1 MKKYNKYDIIII
13 ILYVLLLSYIIYK
26 IICSDNKNQKINNKT
41 DIIIDPFTYYA
52 NCDCYE
58 IFDIVFKNYNIKRE
72 YFNWAYYFS
81 CNLNNSENEINTFEK
96 ELKPKKIYLI
106 DGSDLISSKVNLWN
120 LLKEY
125 DDTLDVSIIHTIM
138 PKTYILV
145 DRTDMSEI
153 KEHYDK
159 NSLKRPNHMYI
170 LKNLLQQQQ
179 GLKLVNTYE
188 GIIYEKHK
196 THRYQ
201 LVQDYLYNPYLI
213 DKHKINLRYY
223 ILIVCRNNQIEGYIH
238 ENGFLYYTPKEYDP
252 DDIDFDKHITTGYID
267 RKIYEKNP
275 LTLDDFRIYL
285 DKVEKN
291 SSHLWD
297 KNVNKLMNY
306 VLTAA
311 AKKICKNEKLK
322 HHTRFHIFGADVAP
336 TNDLSAFLMEINK
349 GPDFN
354 AKDERDK
361 KVKISVIEDM
371 FKIIENTDTF
381 KISNIPHRYTR
392 VY

>member
-1 MKKYNKYDIIII
+1 MKKYNRYDIIIT
-13 ILYVLLLSYIIYK
+13 ILYVFLLIYIIYK
-26 IICSDNKNQKINNKT
+26 IIFTNNENT
-41 DIIIDPFTYYA
+41 EIDYVNNIIKPFTYYA
-52 NCDCYE
+52 NCDMQN
-58 IFDIVFKNYNIKRE
+58 IFDIVLKKYNMKRE
-72 YFNWAYYFS
+72 MKDWEYYFS
-81 CNLNNSENEINTFEK
+81 CDLNSAENDIRRFERD
-96 ELKPKKIYLI
+96 LNPKKIYLI
-106 DGSDLISSKVNLWN
+106 DGCDIISSKVKLWN

-145 DRTDMSEI
+145 DDTDMNEI

-159 NSLKRPNHMYI
+159 NSLKKSNHIYV
-170 LKNLLQQQQ
+170 LKYLIQQQK
-179 GLKLVNTYE
+179 GIKLVNTYD
-188 GIIYEKHK
+188 GIMSGKYDNY
-196 THRYQ
+196 R

-213 DKHKINLRYY
+213 NKHKINLRYY

-238 ENGFLYYTPKEYDP
+238 ENGFLYYTPKEYDSE
-252 DDIDFDKHITTGYID
+252 DIDFDKHITTGYID
-267 RKIYEKNP
+267 RKIYEINP

-285 DKVEKN
+285 NKVEKN
-291 SSHLWD
+291 SSYLWD
-297 KNVNKLMNY
+297 RNVNKLMNY

-311 AKKICKNEKLK
+311 ARKMCKNQKLR
-322 HHTRFHIFGADVAP
+322 HHTLFHIFGADVAP

-354 AKDERDK
+354 AKDQRDK
-361 KVKISVIEDM
+361 QVKISVIEDM

-381 KISNIPHRYTR
+381 KISDVPHRYTR